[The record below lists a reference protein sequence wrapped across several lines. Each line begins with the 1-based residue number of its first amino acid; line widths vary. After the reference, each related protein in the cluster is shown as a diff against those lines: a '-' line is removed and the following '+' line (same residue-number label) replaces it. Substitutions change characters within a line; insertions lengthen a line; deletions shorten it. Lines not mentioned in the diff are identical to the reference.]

1 MNYWHI
7 QLHPNNRGKFTKTRI
22 IEILSQKKVIGL
34 GDAWNDKNGN
44 PSGAPEIFEKEM
56 QIGDIVMVRDTIT
69 PVALVKVEG
78 KAYLEQ
84 NTDDNFDWFNL
95 RRKINIIAIYDASIE
110 DLKKNLIDKY
120 DVNYLQAPGTLTKC
134 QGNNATN
141 DFIKEWY
148 KFTIRKTLMEKIN
161 LSSERQSE
169 IKNMWINFKGSYN
182 LKGLEWAKNQAL
194 KLSAEWQQYKTK
206 IEDNSLSIEE
216 YTNRKE
222 AVTATMPG
230 SYLCNF
236 LERDTKTVFGSS
248 KPGNSNNFEIK
259 LNSDGKTYT
268 IRTELK
274 QGDKGENKNDL
285 DKSLLYFNNQ
295 VKPILEKIVKTQDS
309 REKVDAVENSN
320 YAAKQVLRKMA
331 VLDKTS
337 EFLFIY
343 SDNVIDVLHAEF
355 VGSDEVTNLGKNHEI
370 RLVTNKILDLNKDDV
385 VESILLSWF
394 LWRYA
399 NTQSIADENTPNV
412 ILYGP
417 PGTGK
422 TYAVKQSLDFICQGD
437 RSRYEF
443 VQFHPSFTYEDFIEG
458 IKPKGVTPDGNIKF
472 ELVDGIFK
480 RFCKKAK
487 ANPDKKFY
495 FVVDEINRANLSSVF
510 GETLLCLEKDY
521 RHDVQNSKDEN
532 LIKTQYST
540 LIEEMIKEDPAKE
553 ELAYHFKDGNA
564 YFGVPNNLFFI
575 GMMNDVDKSID
586 AFDLALRR
594 RFKWIRKDCDYEVIE
609 QETKFRNGEEF
620 TNMDSYVKACRS
632 LNDYIN
638 TKLGLGK
645 SYEFGHSFFMKI
657 PAMASRK
664 EITTKNLENLFQ
676 LHLSPTLKEYLRAMF
691 AESELDDKLA
701 KALTEF
707 TKPLTA
713 KS

>member
-1 MNYWHI
+1 MNHWMLSPNVKKGENELEWKSAI
-7 QLHPNNRGKFTKTRI
+7 QDLGYAF
-22 IEILSQKKVIGL
+22 IGYKDDHRFGAL
-34 GDAWNDKNGN
+34 FKN
-44 PSGAPEIFEKEM
+44 SI
-56 QIGDIVMVRDTIT
+56 QIGDIVVLAQGQNSNKMPYLCGIVSSTAKWEHLKNT
-69 PVALVKVEG
+69 PSKAQNRKLDFCISKNELQDLGLDFNDSTWGESKQPATLYALKPNENSSDLRIVNK
-78 KAYLEQ
+78 LQ
-84 NTDDNFDWFNL
+84 N
-95 RRKINIIAIYDASIE
+95 A
-110 DLKKNLIDKY
+110 
-120 DVNYLQAPGTLTKC
+120 
-134 QGNNATN
+134 
-141 DFIKEWY
+141 
-148 KFTIRKTLMEKIN
+148 IRKKRIETLMENIK
-161 LSSERQSE
+161 LSQERQSE
-169 IKNMWINFKGSYN
+169 IKNMWIKFKD
-182 LKGLEWAKNQAL
+182 KFTDKDKLEANDKAL
-194 KLSAEWQQYKTK
+194 KLSTEWEQYRTK
-206 IEDNSLSIEE
+206 IKDGTLNLDE
-216 YTNRKE
+216 YTNRKD
-222 AVTATMPG
+222 AATATMPG

-259 LNSDGKTYT
+259 LNSDELTYT
-268 IRTELK
+268 IRRELK
-274 QGDKGENKNDL
+274 STDKGFNKNEK
-285 DKSLLYFNNQ
+285 DKSLLFFNEK
-295 VKPILEKIVKTQDS
+295 VMPILEEIVKTSDS
-309 REKVDAVENSN
+309 RAKVDAVENSD

-331 VLDKTS
+331 VLDKTDQ
-337 EFLFIY
+337 FLFIY
-343 SDNVIDVLHAEF
+343 SDAIIDTLHNEF
-355 VGSDEVTNLGKNHEI
+355 VDSLEATNLGKNHEI
-370 RLVTNKILDLNKDDV
+370 RLVANQILDLDKDDV

-443 VQFHPSFTYEDFIEG
+443 VQFHPSFTYEDFIDG

-487 ANPDKKFY
+487 ANPSKKFY

-521 RHDVQNSKDEN
+521 RHDVQNKNDEN

-553 ELAYHFKDGNA
+553 ELAYHYQDGNA
-564 YFGVPNNLFFI
+564 YFGVPSNVFFI

-594 RFKWIRKDCDYEVIE
+594 RFKWIRKDCDYEVIA
-609 QETKFRNGEEF
+609 ETKFKNGEDF
-620 TNMDSYVKACRS
+620 NNIDSYVKACRS

-638 TKLGLGK
+638 LQLGLGK

-657 PAMASRK
+657 PAMASKK

-691 AESELDDKLA
+691 AESELDSKLEN
-701 KALTEF
+701 ALGEF
-707 TKPLTA
+707 TRPFKA
-713 KS
+713 KV

>member
-1 MNYWHI
+1 M
-7 QLHPNNRGKFTKTRI
+7 HPDDRLSVKTI
-22 IEILSQKKVIGL
+22 IEILKTKQIIGL
-34 GDAWNDKNGN
+34 GDIWNDKNGN
-44 PSGAPEIFEKEM
+44 PNGAPEIFKTEM

-69 PVALVKVEG
+69 PVALVQIEG
-78 KAYLEQ
+78 KSYLE
-84 NTDDNFDWFNL
+84 NNITDDFDWFKL
-95 RRKINIIAIYDASIE
+95 RRKIKIIAIYDASME
-110 DLKKNLIDKY
+110 DLKMNLLNKY
-120 DVNYLQAPGTLTKC
+120 DKNYIQAPGTLTKC

-141 DFIKEWY
+141 DFIREWY
-148 KFTIRKTLMEKIN
+148 KIAIRKTLMDNIN
-161 LSSERQSE
+161 LSAERQLE
-169 IKNMWINFKGSYN
+169 IKNMWIKFKDKFTEKDKSEAN
-182 LKGLEWAKNQAL
+182 DKAV
-194 KLSAEWQQYKTK
+194 KLSSEWQQYRTK
-206 IEDNSLSIEE
+206 IEDGTLNLDE
-216 YTNRKE
+216 YTNRKD
-222 AVTATMPG
+222 ADTATMPG

-274 QGDKGENKNDL
+274 QGDKGENINDL
-285 DKSLLYFNNQ
+285 DKSVLYFNNQ
-295 VKPILEKIVKTQDS
+295 IRPILEKIVKTQDS
-309 REKVDAVENSN
+309 REKVDVVENCN

-331 VLDKTS
+331 VLDNTGD
-337 EFLFIY
+337 FLFIY
-343 SDNVIDVLHAEF
+343 SNTIIDTLHTEF
-355 VGSDEVTNLGKNHEI
+355 VGSEETTNLGKNHEI
-370 RLVTNKILDLNKDDV
+370 RLVANKILDLDKDNV

-521 RHDVQNSKDEN
+521 RHDVQNSNEEN

-540 LIEEMIKEDPAKE
+540 LIEEMIKEDSSKK
-553 ELAYHFKDGNA
+553 ELAYHFQDGNA
-564 YFGVPNNLFFI
+564 YFGVPSNVFFI

-609 QETKFRNGEEF
+609 ETKFKNGEDF
-620 TNMDSYVKACRS
+620 TNIETYVKSCKK

-638 TKLGLGK
+638 IQLGLGK
-645 SYEFGHSFFMKI
+645 SYEFGHSFFMKMT
-657 PAMASRK
+657 AMASRK
-664 EITTKNLENLFQ
+664 EISVKNLESLFQ

-691 AESELDDKLA
+691 AESELDDKLQN
-701 KALTEF
+701 ALAEF
-707 TKPLTA
+707 TKPFKA
-713 KS
+713 KV

>member
-7 QLHPNNRGKFTKTRI
+7 QLHPNDRTNFPDTRI
-22 IEILSQKKVIGL
+22 REILEQKSIIGL
-34 GDAWNDKNGN
+34 GEWEDGEQTRNQFTTRMA
-44 PSGAPEIFEKEM
+44 
-56 QIGDIVMVRDTIT
+56 IGDIVAVKQGST
-69 PVALVKVEG
+69 PIALVRVCGEV
-78 KAYLEQ
+78 YFERIID
-84 NTDDNFDWFNL
+84 NNFDWFPN
-95 RRKINIIAIYDASIE
+95 RRKVEILDFYKNEYDFNIP
-110 DLKKNLIDKY
+110 
-120 DVNYLQAPGTLTKC
+120 QPRGTLSICDNLHTETSKVI
-134 QGNNATN
+134 
-141 DFIKEWY
+141 IKWY
-148 KFTIRKTLMEKIN
+148 KKVLRKTLMDSIK

-169 IKNMWINFKGSYN
+169 IKNMWINFKDSYN
-182 LKGLEWAKNQAL
+182 FKGLEWAKNEAL

-259 LNSDGKTYT
+259 LNSDGTTYT

-295 VKPILEKIVKTQDS
+295 VKPILKKIVKTQDS

-320 YAAKQVLRKMA
+320 YAAKQILRKMA
-331 VLDKTS
+331 VLDKTG

-343 SDNVIDVLHAEF
+343 SDNIIDVLHAEF
-355 VGSDEVTNLGKNHEI
+355 VGSDEATNLGKNHEI
-370 RLVTNKILDLNKDDV
+370 RLVANEILDLNKDDV

-480 RFCKKAK
+480 RFCKRAK
-487 ANPDKKFY
+487 ANPDKKYY

-521 RHDVQNSKDEN
+521 RHDVQNNNDEN
-532 LIKTQYST
+532 LFKTQYST
-540 LIEEMIKEDPAKE
+540 LIEEMIKEDPSKVD
-553 ELAYHFKDGNA
+553 LAYHYKDGNA
-564 YFGVPNNLFFI
+564 YFGVPNNVFFI

-594 RFKWIRKDCDYEVIE
+594 RFKWIRKDCDYEVVE
-609 QETKFRNGEEF
+609 ETKFKNGEEF
-620 TNMDSYVKACRS
+620 TNITTYVKACRS

-638 TKLGLGK
+638 KDLGLGK
-645 SYEFGHSFFMKI
+645 SYEFGHSFFMKMT
-657 PAMASRK
+657 AMANRK
-664 EITTKNLENLFQ
+664 EITIKNLETLFQ
-676 LHLSPTLKEYLRAMF
+676 LHMSPTLKEYLRAMF
-691 AESELDDKLA
+691 AESELDNKLE
-701 KALTEF
+701 KALGEF
-707 TKPLTA
+707 TKPFKA
-713 KS
+713 KA

>member
-7 QLHPNNRGKFTKTRI
+7 QLHPDNRLSVATLISILKTK
-22 IEILSQKKVIGL
+22 QVIGL
-34 GDAWNDKNGN
+34 GDSWNDKNGN
-44 PSGAPEIFEKEM
+44 PTNAPEMFKNEM

-69 PVALVKVEG
+69 PVALVQIEG
-78 KAYLEQ
+78 KAFLEQ
-84 NTDDNFDWFNL
+84 NTDEDFDWFKL
-95 RRKINIIAIYDASIE
+95 RRNVKIVAFYDDYMA
-110 DLKKNLIDKY
+110 DLMKNLLEKY
-120 DVNYLQAPGTLTKC
+120 NKNYIQAPGTLTKC
-134 QGNNATN
+134 QGNTATN
-141 DFIKEWY
+141 DFIRDWY
-148 KFTIRKTLMEKIN
+148 KIAIRKTLMDNIN

-169 IKNMWINFKGSYN
+169 IKNMWVNFKEKFTDKEKFEAN
-182 LKGLEWAKNQAL
+182 EKAQ
-194 KLSAEWQQYKTK
+194 KLSSEWQQYKTK
-206 IEDNSLSIEE
+206 IEDGSLSLDE
-216 YTNRKE
+216 YTNRKD
-222 AVTATMPG
+222 ATTATMPG

-259 LNSDGKTYT
+259 LNSDALTYT
-268 IRTELK
+268 IRRELK
-274 QGDKGENKNDL
+274 STDKGFNKNEK
-285 DKSLLYFNNQ
+285 DKSLLFFKEN
-295 VKPILEKIVKTQDS
+295 VMPILEKIVKTSDS
-309 REKVDAVENSN
+309 REKVDIVENSN

-331 VLDKTS
+331 VLDKTD

-343 SDNVIDVLHAEF
+343 SDTIIDTLHAEF
-355 VGSDEVTNLGKNHEI
+355 VGSEETTNLGKNHEI
-370 RLVTNKILDLNKDDV
+370 RLVANKILDLNKDNV

-487 ANPDKKFY
+487 ANPYKKFY

-540 LIEEMIKEDPAKE
+540 LIEEMIKENPAKE

-564 YFGVPNNLFFI
+564 YFGVPNNVFFI

-594 RFKWIRKDCDYEVIE
+594 RFKWIRKDCDYDVIE

-676 LHLSPTLKEYLRAMF
+676 LHMSPTLKEYLRAMF